1 MNTVK
6 PPADAEEFL
15 STCSELAALSRD
27 AIADLATK
35 MDWFDLDGREVLIQ
49 QGDAADRVYFVHH
62 GTLRALHESPDGMR
76 HLREHGRGDMIGEA
90 AILARTV
97 RSATIVA
104 TRRSLVASLDTEAF
118 LALLERQSSVV
129 IEVART
135 LSARLVSTKPPAS
148 GRRTAVVVPMGSVD
162 PSILTE
168 LIRGISD
175 GARAQLHAMST
186 DDPPMNFVDFDRR
199 GGRHIIAVGELG
211 DAAIDICRQVDEV
224 LLVVPRNERIDR
236 SRLPELASIVAGVL
250 GPTCRAI
257 VLHPER
263 GAPPSGTSA
272 VLDGLPIRSHHH
284 VRAMSYTDA
293 AVVGRV
299 FAGRSLSVV
308 LGGGGARGAAHIGV
322 LRMFQEE
329 GIHVDHIGG
338 TSMGAILGGGAAA
351 GIGCDD
357 LVGLIRRWRSSGA
370 LRDVTFPTVSLLRTK
385 KTEAVL
391 GEVLGTGGIE
401 DLWTN
406 FLCTTVDI
414 TSGRLVIHE
423 SGPAAQ
429 WIRASGSVP
438 GVFPPVVGADGHLH
452 IDGGML
458 NNVPADVMRARWG
471 GNVITIDVGAVAGT
485 MTFAGERIP
494 LGLRHF
500 AERARKR
507 PTLPTV
513 GETLQRGATLTSSQQ
528 HDAAVSS
535 SDIFLQPAIS
545 EFGMFDFAKVDAIV
559 QRGYE
564 CARENAGAIRDLV
577 GR

>member
-1 MNTVK
+1 MNRVK
-6 PPADAEEFL
+6 PPLDAEEFL
-15 STCSELAALSRD
+15 SSCSEISGLTSD
-27 AIADLATK
+27 AIADLAGK
-35 MDWFDLDGREVLIQ
+35 LDWLKLDGREVLIQ
-49 QGDAADRVYFVHH
+49 QGEPADRVYFVHH
-62 GTLRALHESPDGMR
+62 GTLRALHESAEGMR

-90 AILARTV
+90 AILARTL

-104 TRRSLVASLDTEAF
+104 TRRSLVASLDSDAF
-118 LALLERQSSVV
+118 VALLARHSSFV

-135 LSARLVSTKPPAS
+135 LSARLVSTKPPTS
-148 GRRTAVVVPMGSVD
+148 GRRSALVVPMA
-162 PSILTE
+162 SIDRVHLGELT
-168 LIRGISD
+168 RGIAE
-175 GARAQLHAMST
+175 GARAELHAVNNET
-186 DDPPMNFVDFDRR
+186 AAPDFIDLDRR
-199 GGRHIIAVGELG
+199 GGRHVIAVQQLDS
-211 DAAIDICRQVDEV
+211 DALDVCRQVDEV
-224 LLVVPRNERIDR
+224 LLVIPRHGQVDR
-236 SRLPELASIVAGVL
+236 SRLTELGSIVSGVL

-257 VLHPER
+257 VLHPTN
-263 GAPPSGTSA
+263 GARPANTGALLS
-272 VLDGLPIRSHHH
+272 GLPIRSHHH
-284 VRAMSYTDA
+284 VRAGILPDA
-293 AVVGRV
+293 EVVGRV
-299 FAGRSLSVV
+299 FAGRSVSMVF
-308 LGGGGARGAAHIGV
+308 GGGGARGAAHIGV
-322 LRMFQEE
+322 LRALNEE

-351 GIGCDD
+351 GISCDD
-357 LVGLIRRWRSSGA
+357 LVALIRRWRSSGA

-385 KTEAVL
+385 KTEALLGDVL
-391 GEVLGTGGIE
+391 GNGGIE

-423 SGPAAQ
+423 EGPAAL

-438 GVFPPVVGADGHLH
+438 GVFPPVVGFDGHLH

-471 GNVITIDVGAVAGT
+471 GTVITIDVGAVAGT
-485 MTFAGERIP
+485 MTFGGQHPP

-528 HDAAVSS
+528 HDAAVAS
-535 SDIFLQPAIS
+535 SDIFLQPTIS
-545 EFGMFDFAKVDAIV
+545 EFGMFDFGKVDAIV
-559 QRGYE
+559 ERGYQ
-564 CARENAGAIRDLV
+564 CARENIAAIRTLV